1 MTTPLTGLINFRDVG
16 GLPVTG
22 GARTRNGVLYRSAAL
37 GDLGEAGSSALADLG
52 VQTIVDLRAPSERA
66 QAPSRLAAVLDVVE
80 LPLLEGAMNPEL
92 LRRLDDA
99 RTRVPTLAELYANLA
114 ADGGA
119 VFAQVARVVASA
131 DGGVLVH
138 CTAGK
143 DRTGVAVAL
152 LLDAV
157 GAERDAIL
165 ADYAATQAQLSGA
178 WAERMLAGMA
188 RIGMPITPEI
198 ADLATSSPA
207 TAMAALL
214 DSLDADGG
222 TTRYLTSH
230 GLAEHELHR
239 LRDRLID
246 S

>member
-37 GDLGEAGSSALADLG
+37 GDLGEAGSCALADLG
-52 VQTIVDLRAPSERA
+52 VRTIVDLRAPSERA

-131 DGGVLVH
+131 DGGVLLLH
-138 CTAGK
+138 RRK
-143 DRTGVAVAL
+143 DRTGVAVFPA
-152 LLDAV
+152 
-157 GAERDAIL
+157 GRGRRR
-165 ADYAATQAQLSGA
+165 AT
-178 WAERMLAGMA
+178 
-188 RIGMPITPEI
+188 P
-198 ADLATSSPA
+198 SSP
-207 TAMAALL
+207 
-214 DSLDADGG
+214 
-222 TTRYLTSH
+222 TTPPPR
-230 GLAEHELHR
+230 R
-239 LRDRLID
+239 N
-246 S
+246 